1 MNKYIYCLFLL
12 SFYFTSAQSISSENL
27 AKEYYKNGDFIKAS
41 ELFSN
46 IYKKKKSKRIYEI
59 YVDCLIKT
67 QSYDEAEKIINS
79 FYKKQKNPT
88 ILIDLAKLYQLMGLE
103 KKAIKTFDLVLKTA
117 KETPRI
123 LPAVASRL
131 YKEKKYLLSLELYSL
146 IKRKIP
152 KGSYNIQIANIHSH
166 LGDIEAMYE
175 ELIELI
181 LTFPNY
187 FQTTKNIIQRS
198 ITDDDTN
205 KNNQKLKK
213 LLIKSIQ
220 KNNSYETSKLLVW
233 LFTQEKNFE
242 KALDY
247 EISIDKRLSNN
258 KLDILEL
265 TEITLSNKDYFIT
278 QRGLEYVLNNSP
290 LNSFYYEHCDLK
302 LINLKFSILNDKMNS
317 KSSEINKLIEEH
329 KLILNKYTIKSETI
343 STLQDYC
350 ALLTVNSNREA
361 EAIEILNKIINEN
374 VLNNYDEA
382 LCKIELAKILTNSGE
397 MWDAILLYSQVE
409 KEFKHDIIGQ
419 KAKFEKTK
427 INYYNGDFEW
437 AQNQLKILKLSTSKL
452 IANNAM
458 KLSLLI
464 SDNLNLDTTN
474 NTLIMFAKAELLF
487 EQKKY
492 IHCLEQLDEL
502 ERTFPNHSLIDEVLL
517 KKYLLFFKT
526 KEYEKAIHSLNQICE
541 NHYHDILYDDA
552 LFYQAQLYEKIL
564 LNFDEAKKKYEE
576 LLLTCPNSIFVNEA
590 RKRYRNLR
598 KNDFLKL

>member
-12 SFYFTSAQSISSENL
+12 SFCFTSAQSISSENL
-27 AKEYYKNGDFIKAS
+27 AKEYYKNGNFIKAS

-88 ILIDLAKLYQLMGLE
+88 TLIDLAKLYQLMGLE
-103 KKAIKTFDLVLKTA
+103 KKAIKTFDLVLKAA

-123 LPAVASRL
+123 LPTVASRL

-146 IKRKIP
+146 IKTQNR

-166 LGDIEAMYE
+166 LGDIEAMYK
-175 ELIELI
+175 ELIDLI

-205 KNNQKLKK
+205 ANNQKLKK

-258 KLDILEL
+258 KLDIIEL
-265 TEITLSNKDYFIT
+265 TEITLSNKDYFTT
-278 QRGLEYVLNNSP
+278 QKGLEYVLNNSP
-290 LNSFYYEHCDLK
+290 LNSFYYEYCDLK
-302 LINLKFSILNDKMNS
+302 LINLKFRILNDKMENE
-317 KSSEINKLIEEH
+317 SSEINKLIKEH

-350 ALLTVNSNREA
+350 ALLTVHSNRDT

-464 SDNLNLDTTN
+464 TDNLNLDTTN

-517 KKYLLFFKT
+517 KKYHLFFKT
-526 KEYEKAIHSLNQICE
+526 KEYEKALLSLNQICK

-576 LLLTCPNSIFVNEA
+576 LLLTNPNSIFVNEA